1 MFDTIVTIVFAA
13 IPVILL
19 YRTFQDWRKS
29 KKNWFLLPL
38 ILFLFSIFA
47 VVVDWWNGLLMTV
60 FGLVVYVIVGR
71 TTKK

>member
-19 YRTFQDWRKS
+19 YKTFQDWRQS
-29 KKNWFLLPL
+29 KNNWFALPL
-38 ILFLFSIFA
+38 ILFLLSIFA
-47 VVVDWWNGLLMTV
+47 IVANWWNGLLMVV
-60 FGLVVYVIVGR
+60 FGLIVYVIVGR

>member
-1 MFDTIVTIVFAA
+1 MSDTIVTIVLAA

-19 YRTFQDWRKS
+19 YRTFQDWRKA

-38 ILFLFSIFA
+38 ILFLLSIFA
-47 VVVDWWNGLLMTV
+47 VVADWWNGLLMTV
-60 FGLVVYVIVGR
+60 FGLVVYVVVGR

>member
-1 MFDTIVTIVFAA
+1 MFDTIVTIVFTA

-29 KKNWFLLPL
+29 KKNRFLLPL
-38 ILFLFSIFA
+38 ILFLLSIFA
-47 VVVDWWNGLLMTV
+47 VVADWWNGLLMVV
-60 FGLVVYVIVGR
+60 FGLIIYIIVGK

>member
-1 MFDTIVTIVFAA
+1 MFDTIVTIVLAA

-38 ILFLFSIFA
+38 IMFLLSIFI
-47 VVVDWWNGLLMTV
+47 VVADWWNGLLMVV

-71 TTKK
+71 STKK